1 MPTIEFSPYATG
13 RIGYALFLGEPQA
26 SGRNTQPGG
35 TGYLTANGGGGINCF
50 IRIMQ
55 GTSPTAWSELSNGN
69 TSRSGD
75 ILIEFNNTTIP
86 ESGQGAIRYY
96 SSIVSGNTFV
106 NINTGLVAATQS
118 GTANWFWM
126 LTYNTSTGNIL
137 QQFVGTN
144 ITTVGGGGDLE
155 IQSKSIVS
163 GTQYSVSNLQI
174 EFPASYNY

>member
-1 MPTIEFSPYATG
+1 MPTIQFSPGSAGT
-13 RIGYALFLGEPQA
+13 IGKTLFVPHNQTNGL
-26 SGRNTQPGG
+26 NTQSGG
-35 TGYLTANGGGGINCF
+35 TGYLSGYGGGTNSF

-55 GTSPTAWSELSNGN
+55 GSPPTAWSELSNSN

-75 ILIEFNNTTIP
+75 TLIEFANTNSPTLGSNSI
-86 ESGQGAIRYY
+86 EYY
-96 SSIVSGNTFV
+96 SSIVSGNTYV

-126 LTYNTSTGNIL
+126 LTCNTGTGNIL

-163 GTQYSVSNLQI
+163 GTQYSLSNLRI
-174 EFPASYNY
+174 EFPSTFTY